1 MFQAMWSNIFRYI
14 IKNFSLLISLPLVL
28 SMGCA
33 ADVQKPWEYSGPYGK
48 QIFRKS
54 PDSVRPGSI
63 NGPFTGTILDAD
75 TKKPLSGVKVQVNYF
90 FTKDNNHFRIIKSTV
105 RTDSA
110 GKFEVPALT
119 SFPPWSPSL
128 KLTRV
133 QIVAAMP
140 GFYHSS
146 SDTWGNTTINSTW
159 TQGFSQYENTIL
171 LRKSGMADNRIRAL
185 DMVSWENVSG
195 DSSVIYYK
203 ATHEILNTS
212 SLYIDAG
219 NLINPV
225 YIKRLLKTQSFPM
238 IREKASTPESSSWE
252 LVFDNGAALNWRVWS
267 VMQKQ
272 AESIYMILSSKLTN
286 SSKIKISG
294 GEGIIGQSENYRIG
308 LVLLNNTGHV
318 LSIGC
323 ASDFCSSKNLET
335 IVKDMIL
342 RLKSGTAKPGLAI
355 TDGNNYSNDSF
366 LESFNQRF
374 SRILMEKSLV
384 KYLKN
389 IHGRELGIF
398 ENLKI
403 NNSPWLKGR
412 LSELAGLVNFSGD
425 SIRLLTIAK
434 AGMLS
439 AFKTPSKNVTVDEIK
454 KLFRLSIKGKTPSIR
469 EAWLSLAVFYLGKYL
484 SMPSELSGPW
494 SLLSDFFRQENSV
507 LSTGELWVE
516 FNNGLR
522 RPVKADKSVLKNM
535 NIITKI
541 IVIPSGSIFC
551 RYLPVKN
558 GKLLLSP
565 ADMPLKK
572 LLSL

>member
-14 IKNFSLLISLPLVL
+14 IKNSSLLIILPLVL
-28 SMGCA
+28 STGCA

-75 TKKPLSGVKVQVNYF
+75 TKKPLSGVKVQVNFF
-90 FTKDNNHFRIIKSTV
+90 FTKENNHFRIIKSTV
-105 RTDSA
+105 KTDSA

-171 LRKSGMADNRIRAL
+171 LKKSGMSDNRIRAL
-185 DMVSWENVSG
+185 DMVTWENVSG

-203 ATHEILNTS
+203 ALHEILKTS

-219 NLINPV
+219 NLINPLYV
-225 YIKRLLKTQSFPM
+225 KRVLKNESFPM
-238 IREKASTPESSSWE
+238 IREKISTPESSSWE
-252 LVFDNGAALNWRVWS
+252 LVFDNGAAVNWRVWA

-272 AESIYMILSSKLTN
+272 AESIYLILSSKLSQTT
-286 SSKIKISG
+286 KLKISG
-294 GEGIIGQSENYRIG
+294 GEGLIGQSENYRIG
-308 LVLLNNTGHV
+308 LVLLKNTGHV

-335 IVKDMIL
+335 IINDMIL

-355 TDGNNYSNDSF
+355 TDGNNFSSDSF
-366 LESFNQRF
+366 LETFNQRF

-398 ENLKI
+398 ENLKL
-403 NNSPWLKGR
+403 NNSPWLKER
-412 LSELAGLVNFSGD
+412 LSELAGLVNYSGD
-425 SIRLLTIAK
+425 NMRLLTIAK

-439 AFKTPSKNVTVDEIK
+439 RIKNPDKNVTVDTIR

-469 EAWLSLAVFYLGKYL
+469 EAWLSLAIFYLGKYL
-484 SMPSELSGPW
+484 SIPSELNGPW
-494 SLLSDFFRQENSV
+494 SLLSNFFRQENTV

-516 FNNGLR
+516 LKNGLR
-522 RPVKADKSVLKNM
+522 RPVKSDKSALKNL
-535 NIITKI
+535 NIINRI
-541 IVIPSGSIFC
+541 IIIPSGSIFC
-551 RYLPVKN
+551 RYIPVKN
-558 GKLLLSP
+558 GKILLSP
-565 ADMPLKK
+565 SDSHLNK
-572 LLSL
+572 LLSP